1 MRNLQIFIE
10 VLLTRCENEDKILCL
25 TLKAWTQVQCFKSIP
40 TFSTVISCQIT
51 VSILK
56 DYSFFMRI
64 NRFLEIQVQVKVLFT
79 FHFHVE
85 RILIIGSFISFF
97 SLCPRHDRWSLSSSR
112 RATQPSRRSASRPC
126 SRLPSDRTLSASF
139 TMRSPRTAGSLTQS
153 AKLLVCRRFLWHL
166 LFKVSSLVE
175 W

>member
-10 VLLTRCENEDKILCL
+10 VLLSRCENEDKILCL

-79 FHFHVE
+79 FHVHLE
-85 RILIIGSFISFF
+85 RILISSFISFF

-126 SRLPSDRTLSASF
+126 SRLPSGRTLSASS
-139 TMRSPRTAGSLTQS
+139 TMRSLRTAGSLTQS
-153 AKLLVCRRFLWHL
+153 AKLLVRHRFLWHL